1 MRLFIP
7 IILLL
12 LFACAEQNTIVEKQS
27 LANLDWISITSP
39 TKSHL
44 RGLDA
49 ALDGTVWASGTE
61 GMVLR
66 SIDSGSS
73 WSAFPIPDCAKI
85 DFRDIEAFDQNVAVV
100 MSSGNGVRFYFTSD
114 TGTTWQLTYEDT
126 NRKVFFDGMDFN
138 GARGMAYGDPIDGKF
153 TMLESIDSGKT
164 WEPYDRTS
172 MDSSIAGEA
181 GFAASGTGI
190 VLGNSSIWIAASGRK
205 EARVY
210 RTSASS
216 SWETFSTPL
225 SSSASAGIFSMA
237 FFHDMHGIVVGGDYK
252 DSTNAENNA
261 AFTMDGGLTWK
272 SPSNNPSGYRSCVVF
287 LDDGTAVAT
296 GRSGTDISYDE
307 GQSWEPISPK
317 GYFSCI
323 GLGNVLIGVGR
334 SGKIG
339 RIQFRQCAYLCPL

>member
-1 MRLFIP
+1 MRFSIP
-7 IILLL
+7 IVLLL
-12 LFACAEQNTIVEKQS
+12 LSACAEQNTVAEKQS
-27 LANLDWISITSP
+27 SANLDWVSVTSP

-49 ALDGTVWASGTE
+49 ALDGTIWASGTDE
-61 GMVLR
+61 TVLR
-66 SIDSGSS
+66 SLDSGSS
-73 WSAFPIPDCAKI
+73 WVSFTIPNCLEI
-85 DFRDIEAFDQNVAVV
+85 DLRDIEAFDRDNAVA
-100 MSSGNGVRFYFTSD
+100 MSSGNGVKIFHTID
-114 TGTTWQLTYEDT
+114 GGLTWNLSFEDT
-126 NRKVFFDGMDFN
+126 NRSLFFDGIDFN
-138 GARGMAYGDPIDGKF
+138 DARGMAYGDPIDGKF
-153 TMLESIDSGKT
+153 SVLESIDSGKT
-164 WEPYDRTS
+164 WEHYDRTT
-172 MDSSIAGEA
+172 MDSAIVGEA

-190 VLGNSSIWIAASGRK
+190 VLGNSTIWIAASGGK

-339 RIQFRQCAYLCPL
+339 RIQFR